1 MKADKSIFRLYAVT
15 DRFGMSYDEFLQK
28 IDEALQGGIT
38 CLQLR
43 EKNISDEEF
52 LKEAF
57 EVKAMCKKYNVPLI
71 INDNVKVALECR
83 ADGVHIGQDDMS
95 IKQAREML
103 GDGFMIG
110 VSAHNVS
117 EAIEAEKNGADYL
130 GTGAAF
136 GSSTKKDANAI
147 SHQTI
152 ADICKAVSI
161 PVAAIGGI
169 EKTNVLKLKG
179 TGIDGIAVI
188 SAVFRQESP
197 KTACEELLALLN
209 DII

>member
-1 MKADKSIFRLYAVT
+1 MKADKKVFRLYAVT
-15 DRFGMSYDEFLQK
+15 DRFGLPYDKFMKK
-28 IDEALQGGIT
+28 IEEALSGGIT

-52 LKEAF
+52 LKEAL
-57 EVKAMCKKYNVPLI
+57 EVRALCKRYDVPLI
-71 INDNVKVALECR
+71 INDNVKVALECG

-95 IKQAREML
+95 IKQAREIL
-103 GDGFMIG
+103 GEGYIIG
-110 VSAHNVS
+110 VSAHNVR
-117 EAIEAEKNGADYL
+117 EALEAESSGADYL

-152 ADICKAVSI
+152 ADICKAVSV
-161 PVAAIGGI
+161 PVVAIGGI
-169 EKTNVLKLKG
+169 EKSNVRKLKG

-188 SAVFRQESP
+188 SAVFRTESTE
-197 KTACEELLALLN
+197 TACKELLTILN
-209 DII
+209 EIL